1 MKIITPGHR
10 YELENFEH
18 KDTVGQVLQF
28 IEKQYANDSAG
39 TLITRLDGTT
49 NEEVLAMLIDRLKFL
64 GGRLSCRENAIALTH
79 IETALLWLN
88 HRTSERKARNVEGT
102 SNP

>member
-1 MKIITPGHR
+1 MKIITP
-10 YELENFEH
+10 Y
-18 KDTVGQVLQF
+18 
-28 IEKQYANDSAG
+28 
-39 TLITRLDGTT
+39 
-49 NEEVLAMLIDRLKFL
+49 
-64 GGRLSCRENAIALTH
+64 